1 MTKAVKAPIAYEE
14 RLCLFLDILGFKA
27 KIDDSAR
34 DPSKTPK
41 SSERLMTAPRIHGAL
56 SAISS
61 AMNPSISSLNPK
73 LKSSKQVS
81 QFSDSIVVSYRLDE
95 RGVVFDMLYD
105 IYLLQIQMVQR
116 GFLVRGA
123 ITIGKLFHD
132 KNIVFGPAL
141 VEAAELEKLA
151 MYPRVILG
159 QDIVLLGSLDMYGNR
174 DGTVDSLVK
183 LDLDGMYYIDYFG
196 VSPGEFNDG
205 WDDLYQY
212 FSELREVVKNMSYL
226 TRNLSIKLKHSWM
239 RQKFNDIAE
248 PMEKSKFKTFNG
260 SHIAEETQDAFVSAG
275 PFK

>member
-1 MTKAVKAPIAYEE
+1 MNKAINAPIAYEE

-27 KIDDSAR
+27 KIDDSVR
-34 DPSKTPK
+34 DIAKTPK
-41 SSERLMTAPRIHGAL
+41 SAERQMTASRIHDAL

-61 AMNPSISSLNPK
+61 AMNSSNFDLNPE

-123 ITIGKLFHD
+123 ITVGKLFHD
-132 KNIVFGPAL
+132 KHIVFGPAL

-174 DGTVDSLVK
+174 DGTVASLVK
-183 LDLDGMYYIDYFG
+183 LDLDGMCYIDYFG
-196 VSPGEFNDG
+196 VSPSEFDAG

-212 FSELREVVKNMSYL
+212 FSELREVIKNMSYL

-239 RQKFNDIAE
+239 RQKFNDIAG

-260 SHIAEETQDAFVSAG
+260 GHIAKEAQDAFVSVG